1 MTLLLQLAPVSSTHQ
16 HHSRGEG
23 EEANS
28 GRALRRVG
36 LREMRDDLLPVAAAV
51 LQQFTDHVLEEPGSL
66 LVLSGHTLRLCGRK
80 EGRGEERGEGKRRE
94 RDGEG
99 DGRGENRRREGRKGR
114 RGRERIRNIHMYI
127 GGEGRRVR
135 QG

>member
-1 MTLLLQLAPVSSTHQ
+1 MTLLLQLAPVSSTNQ
-16 HHSRGEG
+16 HNSRGEG

-80 EGRGEERGEGKRRE
+80 EGRGEERVRGREGGGKGRVMGGKRKGEKEGKE
-94 RDGEG
+94 DGEG
-99 DGRGENRRREGRKGR
+99 RE
-114 RGRERIRNIHMYI
+114 
-127 GGEGRRVR
+127 
-135 QG
+135 